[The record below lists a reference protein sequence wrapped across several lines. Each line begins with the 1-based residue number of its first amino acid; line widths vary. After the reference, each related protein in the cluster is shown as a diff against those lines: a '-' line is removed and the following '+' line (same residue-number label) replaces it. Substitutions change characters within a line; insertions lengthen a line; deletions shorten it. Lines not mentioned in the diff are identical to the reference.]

1 MGKTFYFGNNILF
14 GPKPENCKASVGSR
28 VFKYELHETDVPM
41 QLLSRWGDIPSA
53 SYSTITPKSSRKN
66 FINQD
71 VTTILPASSP
81 KLANFITCPGQYLT
95 KMIQLLMSEFQ
106 TLKRITVIY
115 THNYI

>member
-1 MGKTFYFGNNILF
+1 MGKTFFFFNTLF
-14 GPKPENCKASVGSR
+14 GLKPESCKASASSR
-28 VFKYELHETDVPM
+28 VLKYQLHETDVPV

-53 SYSTITPKSSRKN
+53 SYSTISIKSSHKN

>member
-1 MGKTFYFGNNILF
+1 MLRVEIDENSFMEVTNIQWTLEF
-14 GPKPENCKASVGSR
+14 QNSYIRQILPA
-28 VFKYELHETDVPM
+28 